1 MAKTTHI
8 ICILD
13 RSTSMRGQRDE
24 VIRNFNK
31 FLEEQQSM
39 DGKAKLTLALFD
51 TDYQLLYDKVNLQD
65 AQPLNRETFHIQ
77 GATAMNDAIGKTL
90 SRMINKKKAI
100 VLIHTDGDENSSRE
114 YSQGAVKELV
124 ETLKKK
130 WEFIF
135 VGGDI
140 NAKQTGFN
148 LGIDRTANVSNTV
161 YGTQNTYDNFSNTT
175 SAYRSGG
182 LLASAK
188 VGLVEDGKFS
198 DNNLAP
204 ADNNLPDIDTLFNEF
219 NKTPNTFGG
228 PLSNSF
234 DGLGGLTKDDL
245 NELIEKA
252 KK

>member
-13 RSTSMRGQRDE
+13 RSTSMRGQQDE

-39 DGKAKLTLALFD
+39 DGKAKLTVALFD
-51 TDYQLLYDKVNLQD
+51 TAYELLYDKVNLQK
-65 AQPLNRETFHIQ
+65 AKPLNRETFNIQ

-100 VLIHTDGDENSSRE
+100 VLIHTDGEENSSGE

-124 ETLKKK
+124 DTLKKK

-140 NAKQTGFN
+140 NAKQTGCN
-148 LGIDRTANVSNTV
+148 LGIMRTANVSNTV
-161 YGTQNTYDNFSNTT
+161 YGTQNTYANFSNTT
-175 SAYRSGG
+175 SAYRKGG
-182 LLASAK
+182 LVASAS
-188 VGLVEDGKFS
+188 VDLVEDGSFADKLGKNGSLS
-198 DNNLAP
+198 D
-204 ADNNLPDIDTLFNEF
+204 
-219 NKTPNTFGG
+219 
-228 PLSNSF
+228 
-234 DGLGGLTKDDL
+234 LGITDLQEL
-245 NELIEKA
+245 NEQRTKQ
-252 KK
+252 